1 MLHRLALSSK
11 KLGALLLTFCVV
23 SVSLA
28 TSSGAAYQERP
39 AAPAETIINSNITTD
54 TTWTL
59 ANSPYRITNNIDIE
73 AGVALTIEPGVQVW
87 IGEKFYVHVREGASI
102 TAKGTPAQHITIDRY
117 IDPVTHLGP
126 RWKKIW
132 FHENTTSYFRY
143 VDFAYGGSAASSDDC
158 ILHLDGAGT
167 HVLNNC
173 TIQASKQQ
181 GIVATGASLN
191 LTIAGTLFQN
201 NGRYP
206 IIADSGAIV
215 TITGS
220 TINAGDNL
228 GLWLRPRDVPATI
241 TIADSNL
248 FSNAGYSAVANGMS
262 TVYCINAQNNW
273 WGATNGPY
281 DSSSASD
288 ACGLGSHLGGGSW
301 ATNGVDYR
309 NWLAAQVP
317 LAGITTPPNAALTVT
332 PDPTVPQP
340 PGTVYTFDASGSTDV
355 EDYTSSLEVCW
366 DWDNNGDCDTAW
378 TMTKTATHVFATG
391 VGDQTVRLV
400 VRDTDGLTSGAT
412 QDVVLNSP
420 PTAAFAVD
428 PDPGTPRLE
437 GTVYTFDASTSSDA
451 EDATNLLEV
460 CWDWDNS
467 GNCDTAWTTTKTAS
481 HSFVYAD
488 GAVQTV
494 RLVVRDTGD
503 LTDEATRDIY
513 VLQNQPPTAAFTVD
527 PDPDTYRVEDT
538 VYIFDASACSDAE
551 DAASLLQ
558 VCWDWDNSGNCD
570 TVWTTTKAASHSFVY
585 ADGAVQTVR
594 LVVRDTAGLTGEAT
608 RDIHVLQNLP
618 PTAAFTFTQSAWFT
632 FTLPP
637 GIRVDFDAY
646 ASTDDHDTT
655 AALQVAWDY
664 QGDGDLDT
672 EYSTLKTAA
681 YTYTHLGRYW
691 PALYVKDTTGRVG
704 RLHKQLD
711 VIPPTAA
718 ISLTGSGGTLD
729 SADGTVQV
737 ALYTDTVQGDVISN
751 GLVITHTPWLTIPHG
766 SLTDTFTYQGFTLN
780 ARSLLTDSQPIN
792 EISGTYTITIS
803 YDYDYFADVL
813 HLPFEDQL
821 ELYRWSDTEALWTPV
836 TFTLETAND
845 RLVAT
850 TSFFGDFAL
859 SVDVRITYLPMIFKG
874 Y

>member
-1 MLHRLALSSK
+1 MLHRLTFSSK
-11 KLGALLLTFCVV
+11 KLGTLFLAFCVV

-39 AAPAETIINSNITTD
+39 ATPAETIINSNITTD

-59 ANSPYRITNNIDIE
+59 ANSPYHVTNNIEVD
-73 AGVALTIEPGVQVW
+73 AGVTLTIEPGVQVW

-117 IDPVTHLGP
+117 IDPETHLGP

-158 ILHLDGAGT
+158 VLHLDGAGT
-167 HVLNNC
+167 HVFNNC

-206 IIADSGAIV
+206 IIADNGVNLSV
-215 TITGS
+215 TGS
-220 TINAGDNL
+220 TINAGNNL
-228 GLWLRPRDVPATI
+228 GLWLRPGSVPATI

-248 FSNAGYSAVANGMS
+248 LSSGGFSAVANGMS
-262 TVYCINAQNNW
+262 TAHCINAQNNW

-309 NWLAAQVP
+309 NWRTTEASLV
-317 LAGITTPPNAALTVT
+317 GITTSPNAAFTVT
-332 PDPTVPQP
+332 PDPTVPQT
-340 PGTVYTFDASGSTDV
+340 PGIEYTFDASGSTDT

-366 DWDNNGDCDTAW
+366 DWDNDGTCDTTYSTA
-378 TMTKTATHVFATG
+378 KTATHVFATG
-391 VGDQTVRLV
+391 ATDQTVRLS
-400 VRDTDGLTSGAT
+400 VRDTDSLTSEAT

-420 PTAAFAVD
+420 PTATFTVN
-428 PDPGTPRLE
+428 PDTPQLE
-437 GTVYTFDASTSSDA
+437 DTVLNFDASASSDT
-451 EDATNLLEV
+451 EDDPADLEV

-467 GNCDTAWTTTKTAS
+467 GNCDTSWTTTKTAT

-488 GAVQTV
+488 GAEQIV
-494 RLVVRDTGD
+494 RLVVRDTGS
-503 LTDEATRDIY
+503 LTDEVTR
-513 VLQNQPPTAAFTVD
+513 T
-527 PDPDTYRVEDT
+527 
-538 VYIFDASACSDAE
+538 
-551 DAASLLQ
+551 
-558 VCWDWDNSGNCD
+558 
-570 TVWTTTKAASHSFVY
+570 
-585 ADGAVQTVR
+585 
-594 LVVRDTAGLTGEAT
+594 
-608 RDIHVLQNLP
+608 IHVLQNLP
-618 PTAAFTFTQSAWFT
+618 PTASFTFTQTTWNH
-632 FTLPP
+632 
-637 GIRVDFDAY
+637 VNFDAS
-646 ASTDDHDTT
+646 ASTDDYDDP
-655 AALQVAWDY
+655 AELEVAWDY
-664 QGDGDLDT
+664 ESDGELDT
-672 EYSTLKTAA
+672 GHSTVKTTSH
-681 YTYTHLGRYW
+681 TYHHMGRYW
-691 PALYVKDTTGRVG
+691 PTLYVRDTTDQVG
-704 RLHKQLD
+704 TLSQPLNI
-711 VIPPTAA
+711 IPPTATTT
-718 ISLTGSGGTLD
+718 ITGSGGTLD
-729 SADGTVQV
+729 SVDGTVHV
-737 ALYTDTVQGDVISN
+737 AIYTDTVGGDVISN
-751 GLVITHTPWLTIPHG
+751 GLVITHTPWLTLPNSDLEGI
-766 SLTDTFTYQGFTLN
+766 FTYQGFNLG

-836 TFTLETAND
+836 TSTLKTAD
-845 RLVAT
+845 DQLVAT
-850 TSFFGDFAL
+850 TGFFGDFAL
-859 SVDVRITYLPMIFKG
+859 VMDVCRIYMPLVVRE